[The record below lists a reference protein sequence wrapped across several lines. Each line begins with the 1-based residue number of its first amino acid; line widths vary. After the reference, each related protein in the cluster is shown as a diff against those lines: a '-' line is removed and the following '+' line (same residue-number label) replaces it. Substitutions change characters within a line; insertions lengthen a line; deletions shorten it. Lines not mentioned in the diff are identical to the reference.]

1 MTFTNL
7 KDDLSQALKTF
18 RNLNV
23 DDQLALLWFIYT
35 KMGDSITP
43 AAPGRA
49 AEDIADNLFNQVK
62 GMSHEEQLQ
71 VQRDLLSNADTQISR
86 EYGSLSANTKLLFW
100 YQLAQGMESSVIVPM
115 PPNYEL
121 QGEAKK
127 LLEAMENADF
137 EQQITFL
144 RESVEPTGAQPKS
157 GAQI

>member
-1 MTFTNL
+1 MTFT
-7 KDDLSQALKTF
+7 KDSPEQAVQAFQK
-18 RNLNV
+18 LNV

-49 AEDIADNLFNQVK
+49 GIDIAETLFNRVK
-62 GMSHEEQLQ
+62 AMSHDEQLQ
-71 VQRDLLSNADTQISR
+71 VQRDLLSNADTEISR
-86 EYGSLSANTKLLFW
+86 EYGSLSDNTKLLFW
-100 YQLAQGMESSVIVPM
+100 YRLAQGMESATIVPM

-121 QGEAKK
+121 KGDAKN
-127 LLEAMENADF
+127 LLAAVEGMEF

-144 RESVEPTGAQPKS
+144 RSCVEPTGAQPKS